1 MARKKRKNRM
11 PREVA
16 EQVAERAQGMCEIM
30 SPDTGCTGRA
40 EHMHHRQLRSQGGG
54 HTVQNVVHICSTCHY
69 WLHMHP
75 AIAYT
80 NGWLVKSTRD
90 PECEPF
96 LRRGGAVFL
105 FEDGEMEGVNI
116 AETTE

>member
-1 MARKKRKNRM
+1 MATIEIVGGIKDQFTLIPNDVFRDPKIT
-11 PREVA
+11 PVA
-16 EQVAERAQGMCEIM
+16 VKVYGF
-30 SPDTGCTGRA
+30 
-40 EHMHHRQLRSQGGG
+40 LRSQGGG

-105 FEDGEMEGVNI
+105 FEDGEMEGYFEPES
-116 AETTE
+116 ADMGDGAGPG

>member
-1 MARKKRKNRM
+1 MGRRKKKNRV

-16 EQVAERAQGMCEIM
+16 ELVVERAQGMCEIM
-30 SPDTGCTGRA
+30 STETGCSGRA
-40 EHMHHRQLRSQGGG
+40 EHMHHRQLRSQGGE
-54 HTVQNVVHICSTCHY
+54 HTVANLVHICSACHY

-90 PECEPF
+90 PRYAPF
-96 LRRGGAVFL
+96 LRRGGAVIL
-105 FEDGEMEGVNI
+105 MPDGEMEN
-116 AETTE
+116 AA

>member
-1 MARKKRKNRM
+1 MGRRRKKKNRI

-16 EQVAERAQGMCEIM
+16 EIVAERAQGMCEIM
-30 SPDTGCTGRA
+30 DPQTGCNGRA
-40 EHMHHRQLRSQGGG
+40 EHMHHRQLRSQGGE
-54 HTVQNVVHICSTCHY
+54 HTVENLVHVCSACHH

-105 FEDGEMEGVNI
+105 FEDGEMEN
-116 AETTE
+116 AA

>member
-1 MARKKRKNRM
+1 MGRRKKKNRV

-16 EQVAERAQGMCEIM
+16 ELVVERAQGMCEIM
-30 SPDTGCTGRA
+30 SPATGCTGHA
-40 EHMHHRQLRSQGGG
+40 QHLHHRQLRSQGGE
-54 HTVQNVVHICSTCHY
+54 HTVVNLVHICSACHY

-75 AIAYT
+75 AISYT

-90 PECEPF
+90 PRYTPF

-105 FEDGEMEGVNI
+105 FEDGEMEAVQI
-116 AETTE
+116 EEE